1 MRRPLSAEP
10 LGGFSMYEHS
20 HDSPESAAMT
30 GFPDAHCRVV
40 SSRVLA
46 EDAYVLLD
54 TGSPGQPYLY
64 GVNCHRKDGQWFE
77 GASSNGPGWE
87 QTAHDPDL
95 GTLSWWGDAPAG
107 ADFIRV
113 AFEGTVIDEPIQ
125 DRVYLL
131 VWWRVPYPS
140 EWPRVIA
147 LRVNGT
153 WESKSD
159 LGLSS

>member
-1 MRRPLSAEP
+1 
-10 LGGFSMYEHS
+10 MYEHS

-46 EDAYVLLD
+46 DDAYVLLD

-113 AFEGTVIDEPIQ
+113 AFEGTVIDVLHVLVKFNVVTANEMIHQ
-125 DRVYLL
+125 FRDVISAIAQGREFDR
-131 VWWRVPYPS
+131 
-140 EWPRVIA
+140 
-147 LRVNGT
+147 
-153 WESKSD
+153 D
-159 LGLSS
+159 